1 MNETGVYEE
10 NISSFPTSGE
20 QNFSLL
26 SNLFHSFEWGT
37 SEVAT
42 VLKNLS
48 SDHCCK
54 APAES
59 DIICAALKEVSKERE
74 TKLTLALGFS
84 YHGSWI

>member
-1 MNETGVYEE
+1 MRQVLYEG
-10 NISSFPTSGE
+10 NVSSVPTSGE
-20 QNFSLL
+20 WNSSL
-26 SNLFHSFEWGT
+26 SSSLFNGFEWGT
-37 SEVAT
+37 AEVAT

-54 APAES
+54 APVES
-59 DIICAALKEVSKERE
+59 DTICAALKEMSKERQ